1 MGLDFIAEADVSTG
15 HEDGVGAAVQGNISG
30 GPGRGRSQKILIH
43 AINFAPELIG
53 CGKYTTELAQFLEAR
68 GHIIEIVTAP
78 PHYPGWFVRA
88 PYQSG
93 AYVTEIFGSMRV
105 TRCPMTMKTGA
116 PGLWRLIAPLSFAAA
131 AAPMVVWRIFRFRPH
146 IVICV
151 EPTLMS
157 APAALIAAKLCGARS
172 LLHVQDLEVDAAFEV
187 GHLNGGAI
195 RRVANIFESWFLAR
209 FDRVVTISQKMQH
222 ALLAKGLSQQKVS
235 VLRNWVDTAAI
246 VPEPRTTN
254 AFREELGIPS
264 DAFVVLYAG
273 NLGPKQA
280 LDMLIAAARRLAG
293 ECDIYCVIAGA
304 GPMLDALQTQSAD
317 LPNVRFLPL
326 QPAERMSELLALA
339 DLHVLPQLK
348 GAADLVLPSKLGGML
363 ASGRPIVA
371 TADPG
376 TELYEM
382 LQDIAL
388 LPPTGDIDSLAE
400 AISAARTIEWSQ
412 RVERGLC
419 LAETMSANSVLPRYE
434 TLLSA

>member
-1 MGLDFIAEADVSTG
+1 M
-15 HEDGVGAAVQGNISG
+15 
-30 GPGRGRSQKILIH
+30 IH

-53 CGKYTTELAQFLEAR
+53 CGKYTTELAQFLETR
-68 GHIIEIVTAP
+68 GHVIEIVTAP

-88 PYQSG
+88 PYQKG
-93 AYVTEIFGSMRV
+93 AYVTEAFGSMRV
-105 TRCPMTMKTGA
+105 TRCPMTTKAGA

-131 AAPMVVWRIFRFRPH
+131 AAPMVAWRIFRFRPNV
-146 IVICV
+146 VICV

-187 GHLNGGAI
+187 GHLNGGTI

-222 ALLAKGLSQQKVS
+222 ALLAKGLSPQKVS

-254 AFREELGIPS
+254 AFRDELGMPS

-280 LDMLIAAARRLAG
+280 LDMLIAAARRLEG
-293 ECDIYCVIAGA
+293 EYDIYCVIAGA
-304 GPMLDALQTQSAD
+304 GPMRDALQKQSVD

-339 DLHVLPQLK
+339 DLHVLTQLK

-363 ASGRPIVA
+363 ARGRPIVA

-376 TELYEM
+376 TELFEM

-388 LPPTGDIDSLAE
+388 VTPTGDID
-400 AISAARTIEWSQ
+400 
-412 RVERGLC
+412 
-419 LAETMSANSVLPRYE
+419 
-434 TLLSA
+434 